1 MAGAEPAKTI
11 GATMKIKGSS
21 LLRKARRSH
30 AFRRRHD
37 PSLLALRSGGRILS
51 DGSVELTQ
59 ADGSTIV
66 YQVEPVLGYRTVPA
80 TRSAPIFTRIVRAVR
95 VAVVEA
101 LAGAGLPADAPIDLL
116 PIYRTAKE
124 ALGRQTNEAAVR
136 RVAAAAADLA
146 IERYLDIITTPVAA
160 E

>member
-1 MAGAEPAKTI
+1 MDINGCKQI
-11 GATMKIKGSS
+11 G
-21 LLRKARRSH
+21 KARRSH
-30 AFRRRHD
+30 AFRRRYD

-59 ADGSTIV
+59 VDGSTIV
-66 YQVEPVLGYRTVPA
+66 YQVEPVLRYRTVPA

-95 VAVVEA
+95 AAVAEA

-146 IERYLDIITTPVAA
+146 VERYLDIVTTPVVA